1 MKPSFSRPVRSGP
14 VRGWSRRTI
23 DPLAGAEPEDPEPEP
38 ARAPR
43 FLRQDADGSLTRGG
57 RTDRFRRANRP

>member
-14 VRGWSRRTI
+14 VRGWSRRAT
-23 DPLAGAEPEDPEPEP
+23 DPEDAAEPQDSEP

-57 RTDRFRRANRP
+57 RTDRFRRTSRPS

>member
-14 VRGWSRRTI
+14 VRGWSRRAI
-23 DPLAGAEPEDPEPEP
+23 DPLAGAEPEP